1 MKSFDIFIDGRS
13 VQSDLIVVNLTV
25 RNDIAVYNWL
35 TINSELI
42 NHIIAEKTMLPTP
55 SGIALDARANAAI
68 EKYEVV
74 DAPVVVGADAEF
86 KVLFPL
92 TIDEGALELEQALQ
106 EVSQKIERVSLPVS
120 VGTDDSVEVSPL
132 KTLGG
137 FDSIIEFETALSEVK
152 NSIITGECGNK
163 GLAVAAALSDPFAV
177 YYESTTN
184 EMYLGASVQSLS
196 YLLHMRLIQSG
207 VIVGADTIDFDLYR
221 SLGKFS
227 ARIAVGADASFAVH
241 FFADGES
248 ELELFSD
255 AEVLPHKFFDAA
267 SDVEL
272 VCIGAAVLRRL
283 RTLGEIDAL
292 GTLADIDGMSLDEM
306 YYTDIL
312 E

>member
-13 VQSDLIVVNLTV
+13 IQSDLIVVNLPV

-35 TINSELI
+35 EINSELI
-42 NHIIAEKTMLPTP
+42 NHIIAEKAMSPMP
-55 SGIALDARANAAI
+55 SGIALDAKANVAI

-74 DAPVVVGADAEF
+74 DAPIAVGADAEF

-92 TIDEGALELEQALQ
+92 TIDEGALELEQTLQ

-120 VGTDDSVEVSPL
+120 IGTDDSVEIFPL
-132 KTLGG
+132 KTVGSVN
-137 FDSIIEFETALSEVK
+137 SIIEFETALSEVK
-152 NSIITGECGNK
+152 NSIITGECGHK

-196 YLLHMRLIQSG
+196 YLFHMRLIQSG
-207 VIVGADTIDFDLYR
+207 VIVGVDTIDFDLYR
-221 SLGKFS
+221 SLGKLS
-227 ARIAVGADASFAVH
+227 ARIAVGADASFAVR
-241 FFADGES
+241 FFTDGES
-248 ELELFSD
+248 ELELYSD
-255 AEVLPHKFFDAA
+255 AEVFSHKFFDAE

-272 VCIGAAVLRRL
+272 GCTGAAVLRRL

-312 E
+312 I